1 MVTSDRASSPPK
13 LFLCGDSAGLEVL
26 EISVQNR
33 TVRVRATV
41 WSFAVGNMSDG
52 VFNVVPA
59 NLEPYV
65 LSANRN
71 SLVILGC
78 GFQATARTTMS
89 SQQGAAMFPLCMSYC
104 TVQDQQN
111 KVQPAGQCAGV
122 GCCEAAIPTGLT
134 SFNIQFLWLD
144 KNATARPPWMTPNVS
159 VLVVEQEWWRDTNTS
174 AFKVWL
180 LSMGHVTGQVIPVM
194 LDWTVGQSSCT
205 AAQTRPEFGC
215 VSKNSECINSTS
227 SAYGYVCRCNDGYD
241 GNPYMPDGCQGSL
254 RKHVTAGKLD
264 NWMQLPSWSITQLQ
278 IQYFKL
284 RTICFCR
291 SIS

>member
-1 MVTSDRASSPPK
+1 M
-13 LFLCGDSAGLEVL
+13 EVL
-26 EISVQNR
+26 EISIQNR
-33 TVRVRATV
+33 TVRVHAMV
-41 WSFAVGNMSDG
+41 WSFTIGNTSNV

-78 GFQATARTTMS
+78 GFQATTRMTMP
-89 SQQGAAMFPLCMSYC
+89 SQQGAAVFPLCMSYC

-144 KNATARPPWMTPNVS
+144 KNATAWPPWIAPNVS
-159 VLVVEQEWWRDTNTS
+159 VLVVEKEWWRDTNTS

-180 LSMGHVTGQVIPVM
+180 LSLGHVTGQAIPVM
-194 LDWTVGQSSCT
+194 LDWIVGQSSCM

-227 SAYGYVCRCNDGYD
+227 SACGYVCWCNDGYD

-278 IQYFKL
+278 IQDFKL

-291 SIS
+291 SISCNWNWHWFVPSASGSCCHLC